1 MTHASPDA
9 AVKQARS
16 ATKVLF
22 DSDYS
27 SINVSE
33 VLSAMESDP
42 KMVYVTESELLS
54 TPIIKLGVAFEFF
67 TSMCACFKGLGCHEY
82 LLILLQP
89 TRRT

>member
-1 MTHASPDA
+1 
-9 AVKQARS
+9 
-16 ATKVLF
+16 
-22 DSDYS
+22 
-27 SINVSE
+27 
-33 VLSAMESDP
+33 MESDP